1 MTPACSFCERPAAG
15 AGASHVAFVF
25 SRVDQTYIPCC
36 IPCLKRRRDKL
47 VRLMSREE
55 LKLRG

>member
-1 MTPACSFCERPAAG
+1 VTPRCSFCDRPAAEY
-15 AGASHVAFVF
+15 GASHVVFVF
-25 SRVDQTYIPCC
+25 SRVEQTYIPCC
-36 IPCLKRRRDKL
+36 IPCCKRRRDKL